1 MMRITAYADRLLE
14 DLESLDW
21 TEAIKSMQRNWIGK
35 SEGAVI
41 NFTAE
46 GITVPVFFRP
56 DTIFGATYLVLAPE
70 HPLVD
75 SLHQTDWPDGIDS
88 RWTGGF
94 EDPRSAIEAYRTNAN
109 QSLILIG
116 KRTRTRLA
124 FSWVLMRRFLL
135 LVKKIQYSF
144 LTMFL
149 WDMGLAPL
157 WLFLDKMNGI
167 GSLPK
172 YLV

>member
-1 MMRITAYADRLLE
+1 MRITAYADRLLE

-21 TEAIKSMQRNWIGK
+21 TEAIKTMQRNWIGK

-46 GITVPVFFRP
+46 EANIPVFTTRP

-75 SLHQTDWPDGIDS
+75 SLCRTDWPAEADT

-94 EDPRSAIEAYRTNAN
+94 ENPRSANEANRAQTNQKSDLDRQEN
-109 QSLILIG
+109 NDN
-116 KRTRTRLA
+116 TR
-124 FSWVLMRRFLL
+124 V
-135 LVKKIQYSF
+135 
-144 LTMFL
+144 
-149 WDMGLAPL
+149 
-157 WLFLDKMNGI
+157 
-167 GSLPK
+167 
-172 YLV
+172 